1 MSYLPGWTNVR
12 LRGMDIG
19 FVYVAPSGLW
29 VAVVE
34 RNGETG
40 KDAGHAET
48 KADAIKLVK
57 AAYLRS

>member
-19 FVYVAPSGLW
+19 FVYKAPSGVW

-40 KDAGHAET
+40 KDAGHADN
-48 KADAIKLVK
+48 KADAIKMVK

>member
-12 LRGMDIG
+12 LRGTDIG
-19 FVYVAPSGLW
+19 FVYKAPSGVW

-40 KDAGHAET
+40 KDVGHAVT
-48 KADAIKLVK
+48 KEGAIKMVK
-57 AAYLRS
+57 GAYLRS

>member
-12 LRGMDIG
+12 LRGTDIG
-19 FVYVAPSGLW
+19 FVYKAPSGLW

-40 KDAGHAET
+40 RDVGHANS
-48 KADAIKLVK
+48 KADAIKMVK
-57 AAYLRS
+57 TAYLRS